1 MILPTIHLN
10 GTSVE
15 ALMEANDKAYQ
26 ALGLAFSDLRQAA
39 PNGRDYYTQGPEA
52 LGKAVEEHEARLRAI
67 YGVMLELETIG
78 EYLAT
83 EQEKRR
89 KPRA

>member
-1 MILPTIHLN
+1 MTLPTIHLN

-15 ALMEANDKAYQ
+15 ALMEANDAVYD
-26 ALGLAFSDLRQAA
+26 ALQNVMNKFAA
-39 PNGRDYYTQGPEA
+39 ASPNGRDYYTQGPEA
-52 LGKAVEEHEARLRAI
+52 FGKAVEEHEARTRAV
-67 YGVMLELETIG
+67 YAVMRELETIG

-89 KPRA
+89 NPRA